1 MRIPFPHID
10 PIQSPV
16 ASLVTELEKLK
27 QFKQGIL
34 PQKGKTMNLP
44 DFNTDSSSPTMNDG
58 TVNTQIT
65 DSVTQTSVMTLGSS
79 AAVAISRLYQ
89 AVANSLAQSI
99 QNAAFAQ
106 QQSNVIHQAAT
117 TQGVNL
123 IYAVDTASVGGAT
136 EKIARASVI

>member
-1 MRIPFPHID
+1 MVIPFPHMD
-10 PIQSPV
+10 PIQSPIS
-16 ASLVTELEKLK
+16 SLVTELEKLK
-27 QFKQGIL
+27 QYKQGIL

-44 DFNTDSSSPTMNDG
+44 DINSNSTSANDG

-79 AAVAISRLYQ
+79 AAVAMSRLYQ
-89 AVANSLAQSI
+89 AVANSLSQSI
-99 QNAAFAQ
+99 QNASFAQ
-106 QQSNVIHQAAT
+106 QQSNMIHQAAT

-136 EKIARASVI
+136 EKVARASVI